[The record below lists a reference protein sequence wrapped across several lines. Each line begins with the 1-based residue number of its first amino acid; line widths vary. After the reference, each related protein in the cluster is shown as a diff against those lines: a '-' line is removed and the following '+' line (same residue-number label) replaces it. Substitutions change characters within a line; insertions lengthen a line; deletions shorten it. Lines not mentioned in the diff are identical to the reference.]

1 MSRNCHQVFLPT
13 TTFLGANLRLT
24 DAFIKGIKPQS
35 KTKSYADGHGLV
47 LLSNP
52 NGSLGWR
59 FRYRFGGKPKMLS
72 FGGYPEVS
80 LKRAR
85 EKLATARK
93 QLDEGKD
100 PSSIRKQE
108 NSQKKNDFKSVALRW
123 HKAWSVGKDAKHSAK
138 VMRRLEQD
146 VFPEIGSM
154 PIHTIT
160 APMLIKMAQK
170 VVKRGAFDI
179 AKRVYSSAGQVFR
192 HAIVEGLCD
201 RNPANDIGL
210 ADAHIQSPPV
220 KHRNSL
226 APKDVPEL
234 LRKIDSYV
242 EDHDGSPIT
251 KLAMQLMSY
260 TFVRTSELIGADWS
274 EFDLKNNQWV
284 VPADRMKKV
293 KGRASAAHIVA
304 LSKQSKAIL
313 KELHE
318 VTGGGNL
325 VFPHESNPKKNMSNN
340 TILFA
345 LYRMGYKGRMTGH
358 GFRGV
363 ASTILHET
371 GYQHAHIEVQLAHLE
386 RNKVSGAY
394 NHAEYIPQRAKMM
407 QEWADYLDGIKA
419 GAKVINLKTA
429 RS

>member
-1 MSRNCHQVFLPT
+1 
-13 TTFLGANLRLT
+13 
-24 DAFIKGIKPQS
+24 
-35 KTKSYADGHGLV
+35 
-47 LLSNP
+47 
-52 NGSLGWR
+52 
-59 FRYRFGGKPKMLS
+59 MLS
-72 FGGYPEVS
+72 FGSYPEVT

-85 EKLATARK
+85 DKLSAARK
-93 QLDEGKD
+93 QLDEGRN
-100 PSSIRKQE
+100 PSIVRKQE

-123 HKAWSVGKDAKHSAK
+123 HKAWSAGKDEKHARK
-138 VMRRLEQD
+138 VLRRLEQD
-146 VFPEIGSM
+146 VFPQIGSI

-179 AKRVYSSAGQVFR
+179 AKRVYASAGQVFR
-192 HAIVEGLCD
+192 HAIVEGICD

-210 ADAHIQSPPV
+210 GDAHIQSPPV
-220 KHRNSL
+220 RHRNSL

-234 LRKIDSYV
+234 LRKIDSY
-242 EDHDGSPIT
+242 DDKNGGSVVT
-251 KLAMQLMSY
+251 KLAMRLMSY
-260 TFVRTSELIGADWS
+260 TFVRTSELIGAKWS
-274 EFDLKNNQWV
+274 EFDLQNNVWV
-284 VPADRMKKV
+284 IPAERMKKV
-293 KGRASAAHIVA
+293 KGRTSAAHMVA
-304 LSKQSKAIL
+304 LSKQSKAIV
-313 KELHE
+313 KELHK
-318 VTGGGNL
+318 VTGGGDL
-325 VFPHESNPKKNMSNN
+325 VFPHESNSKKSMSNN

-407 QEWADYLDGIKA
+407 QEWADYLDGVKA
-419 GAKVINLKTA
+419 GAEVINIKRA
-429 RS
+429 

>member
-1 MSRNCHQVFLPT
+1 
-13 TTFLGANLRLT
+13 
-24 DAFIKGIKPQS
+24 
-35 KTKSYADGHGLV
+35 
-47 LLSNP
+47 
-52 NGSLGWR
+52 
-59 FRYRFGGKPKMLS
+59 MLS
-72 FGGYPEVS
+72 FGSYPQIT

-85 EKLATARK
+85 EKLAAARK
-93 QLDEGKD
+93 QLDEGCD
-100 PSSIRKQE
+100 PSIVRKQE
-108 NSQKKNDFKSVALRW
+108 NNQKKNDFKSVALRW
-123 HKAWSVGKDAKHSAK
+123 HKAWSTGKDQKHVGKVLK
-138 VMRRLEQD
+138 RLEQD
-146 VFPEIGSM
+146 VFPQIGSM

-192 HAIVEGLCD
+192 YAIVEGLCD

-226 APKDVPEL
+226 APQDVPEL
-234 LRKIDSYV
+234 LRKIDTYDDV
-242 EDHDGSPIT
+242 NGGSVIT
-251 KLAMQLMSY
+251 KLAMKLMSY
-260 TFVRTSELIGADWS
+260 TFVRTGELISAKWS
-274 EFDLKNNQWV
+274 EFDLQNNVWV
-284 VPADRMKKV
+284 VPAERMKKV
-293 KGRASAAHIVA
+293 KGRVSAAHIVA

-313 KELHE
+313 KELHK
-318 VTGGGNL
+318 VTGGGDL
-325 VFPHESNPKKNMSNN
+325 VFPHESNPKKSMSNN

-386 RNKVSGAY
+386 RNRVSGAY

-419 GAKVINLKTA
+419 GARVISIKRA
-429 RS
+429 